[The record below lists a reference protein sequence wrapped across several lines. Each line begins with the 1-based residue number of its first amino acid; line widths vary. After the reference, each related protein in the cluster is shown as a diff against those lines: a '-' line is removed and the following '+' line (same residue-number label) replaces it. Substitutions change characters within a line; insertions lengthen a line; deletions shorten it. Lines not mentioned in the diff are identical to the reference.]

1 MMLSGS
7 TSTKINKAGAKS
19 VVPVSFRLRGRILYT
34 DIECPKSMPLTSK
47 GMSIT
52 LNTTKLS

>member
-19 VVPVSFRLRGRILYT
+19 VVQVSFRFRGHILYA
-34 DIECPKSMPLTSK
+34 DVQCSKSMPLTSK

-52 LNTTKLS
+52 LNTTKPS